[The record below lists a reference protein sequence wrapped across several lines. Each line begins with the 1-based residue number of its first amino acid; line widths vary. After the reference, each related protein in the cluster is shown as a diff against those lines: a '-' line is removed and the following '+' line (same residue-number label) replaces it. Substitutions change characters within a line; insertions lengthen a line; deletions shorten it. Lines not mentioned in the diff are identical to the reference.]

1 MRSRPA
7 PRSVAADPAAA
18 RVAGGT
24 GRRRDRSDGRGVS
37 VAGTGM
43 IVDRSGL
50 QDLMSRA
57 AGRGYV
63 LLTEIHDLHDPL
75 EDPPDWPDTV
85 ATSARDAG
93 LEVVDDLTDDVEPPP
108 SSLLSATTDG
118 VRQYLNAIGRVAL
131 LTAEEEV
138 DLAKR
143 YHAGLAAKLTLPRDD
158 LGARERARLR
168 RLIEEGAR
176 AQERLVTA
184 NLRLVVSVARRYLG
198 RGLSLLELVQEGNL
212 GLMRGVEKFDHTKG
226 YKFSTYATWWIRQAL
241 TRGTANKAR
250 AVRLPVHVHE
260 LVAKVRRTE
269 FELLQVFGR
278 EATDGEV
285 AEDLGLTLDRLREL
299 RLAGR
304 EITSLDRSVG
314 EDSDATLG
322 DLVPDDE
329 AEDPELV
336 ATSGMAREE
345 VVLALESLH
354 ERERGVLELRYG
366 LSGEEPRTLEE
377 IGALY
382 GVTRERIRQIEKK
395 TLAKLRHPSHAHR
408 LRGFAEEV

>member
-1 MRSRPA
+1 VA
-7 PRSVAADPAAA
+7 IESVAS
-18 RVAGGT
+18 RE
-24 GRRRDRSDGRGVS
+24 
-37 VAGTGM
+37 
-43 IVDRSGL
+43 GL
-50 QDLMSRA
+50 KDLLGRA

-63 LLTEIHDLHDPL
+63 LLSEIHDLHDPV
-75 EDPPDWPDTV
+75 EHPASWPDDV
-85 ATSARDAG
+85 ATAARDAG
-93 LEVVDDLTDDVEPPP
+93 LEVVEDLGGEAEPEPP
-108 SSLLSATTDG
+108 SMAAMVATTDG
-118 VRQYLNAIGRVAL
+118 VRQYLNAIGRVPL

-138 DLAKR
+138 DLSKR
-143 YHAGLAAKLTLPRDD
+143 YRAGLEAKDRLCRAATPT
-158 LGARERARLR
+158 ERARLR
-168 RLIEEGAR
+168 RLIEDGAR

-269 FELLQVFGR
+269 FELLQEFGR
-278 EATDGEV
+278 EPTDTEV
-285 AEDLGLTLDRLREL
+285 AESLGLTEVRLHEL

-304 EITSLDRSVG
+304 EITSLDRTVG
-314 EDSDATLG
+314 EDGETTLG
-322 DLVPDDE
+322 ELVRDDD
-329 AEDPELV
+329 APDPEQL
-336 ATSGMAREE
+336 ASDLLARRE
-345 VVLALESLH
+345 VSNALEQLH

-366 LSGEEPRTLEE
+366 LTGDEPRTLEE

-382 GVTRERIRQIEKK
+382 GVTRERIRQIEKN
-395 TLAKLRHPSHAHR
+395 TLAKLRHPSHARR
-408 LRGFAEEV
+408 LRDFATDDR

>member
-1 MRSRPA
+1 MA
-7 PRSVAADPAAA
+7 E
-18 RVAGGT
+18 
-24 GRRRDRSDGRGVS
+24 
-37 VAGTGM
+37 TGM
-43 IVDRSGL
+43 MADRTGL
-50 QDLMSRA
+50 SDLWSRA

-63 LLTEIHDLHDPL
+63 LLSEIHDLHDPL
-75 EDPPDWPDTV
+75 EDAATWPDEI
-85 ATSARDAG
+85 ATIARDAG
-93 LEVVDDLTDDVEPPP
+93 LEVVDDLTDDVPPPP
-108 SSLLSATTDG
+108 SSLLTATTDG

-143 YHAGLAAKLTLPRDD
+143 YHAGVAAKQALTAPDLPP
-158 LGARERARLR
+158 ATRARLR
-168 RLIEEGAR
+168 RMTADGAR

-278 EATDGEV
+278 EPTDAEV
-285 AEDLGLTLDRLREL
+285 ADDLGLTIERLREL

-304 EITSLDRSVG
+304 EITSLDRSIG

-322 DLVPDDE
+322 DLVPDED
-329 AEDPELV
+329 AEDPERI
-336 ATSGMAREE
+336 ATDGMARRE
-345 VVLALESLH
+345 VVLALEGLH

-366 LSGEEPRTLEE
+366 LLGEEPRTLEE

-408 LRGFAEEV
+408 LRGFAGE

>member
-1 MRSRPA
+1 M
-7 PRSVAADPAAA
+7 AD
-18 RVAGGT
+18 
-24 GRRRDRSDGRGVS
+24 
-37 VAGTGM
+37 TGM
-43 IVDRSGL
+43 IADRTGL
-50 QDLMSRA
+50 QELWSQA

-63 LLTEIHDLHDPL
+63 LLSEIHDLHDPL
-75 EDPPDWPDTV
+75 EDPENWPDEV
-85 ATSARDAG
+85 ATIARDAG
-93 LEVVDDLTDDVEPPP
+93 LEVVDDLTGDVAPPP
-108 SSLLSATTDG
+108 PTLLTSTTDG

-143 YHAGLAAKLTLPRDD
+143 YHAGVAAKQALGADD
-158 LGARERARLR
+158 LPPDTLALLR
-168 RLIEEGAR
+168 RLTEDGAR

-269 FELLQVFGR
+269 FELLQVLGR
-278 EATDGEV
+278 EPTDAEV
-285 AEDLGLTLDRLREL
+285 ADDLGLSLERLREL

-304 EITSLDRSVG
+304 EITSLDRSIG
-314 EDSDATLG
+314 EDGDATLG
-322 DLVPDDE
+322 DLVADDD
-329 AEDPELV
+329 AEDPERV
-336 ATSGMAREE
+336 ATAGMARQE
-345 VVLALESLH
+345 VVLALEGLH

-366 LSGEEPRTLEE
+366 LLGEEPRTLEE
-377 IGALY
+377 IGELY

-408 LRGFAEEV
+408 LRGFEDDL

>member
-1 MRSRPA
+1 MM
-7 PRSVAADPAAA
+7 AD
-18 RVAGGT
+18 RT
-24 GRRRDRSDGRGVS
+24 GL
-37 VAGTGM
+37 A
-43 IVDRSGL
+43 
-50 QDLMSRA
+50 DLWSRA

-63 LLTEIHDLHDPL
+63 LLSEIHDLHDPL
-75 EDPPDWPDTV
+75 EDPATWPDEI
-85 ATSARDAG
+85 ATIARDAG
-93 LEVVDDLTDDVEPPP
+93 LEVVDDLTDDVPPPP
-108 SSLLSATTDG
+108 SSLLTSTTDG

-143 YHAGLAAKLTLPRDD
+143 YHAGVAAKQALAADAD
-158 LGARERARLR
+158 LSTAVRARLR
-168 RLIEEGAR
+168 RLTVDGAR

-269 FELLQVFGR
+269 FELLQVLGR
-278 EATDGEV
+278 EPTDAEV
-285 AEDLGLTLDRLREL
+285 ADDLGLTIERLREL

-304 EITSLDRSVG
+304 EITSLDRSIG

-322 DLVPDDE
+322 DLVADE
-329 AEDPELV
+329 DAEDPERI
-336 ATSGMAREE
+336 ATDGMARRE
-345 VVLALESLH
+345 VVLALEGLH
-354 ERERGVLELRYG
+354 ERERGVLEMRYG
-366 LSGEEPRTLEE
+366 LLGEEPRTLEE

-408 LRGFAEEV
+408 LRGFAGE

>member
-1 MRSRPA
+1 MMA
-7 PRSVAADPAAA
+7 
-18 RVAGGT
+18 
-24 GRRRDRSDGRGVS
+24 
-37 VAGTGM
+37 
-43 IVDRSGL
+43 DRSGL
-50 QDLMSRA
+50 AELWSRA

-63 LLTEIHDLHDPL
+63 LLSEIHDLHDPL
-75 EDPPDWPDTV
+75 EDAATWPDEV
-85 ATSARDAG
+85 ATIARDAG
-93 LEVVDDLTDDVEPPP
+93 LEVVDDLTDDVPPPP
-108 SSLLSATTDG
+108 SSLLTSTTDG

-143 YHAGLAAKLTLPRDD
+143 YHAGVAAKQALATTNLP
-158 LGARERARLR
+158 AATRARLR
-168 RLIEEGAR
+168 RLTVDGAR

-269 FELLQVFGR
+269 FELLQVLGR
-278 EATDGEV
+278 EATDAEV
-285 AEDLGLTLDRLREL
+285 ADDLGITTDRLREL

-304 EITSLDRSVG
+304 EITSLDRSIG

-322 DLVPDDE
+322 DLVPDED
-329 AEDPELV
+329 AEDPERI
-336 ATSGMAREE
+336 ATDGMARRE
-345 VVLALESLH
+345 VVLALEGLH

-366 LSGEEPRTLEE
+366 LLGEEPRTLEE

-408 LRGFAEEV
+408 LRGFAGE

>member
-1 MRSRPA
+1 MA
-7 PRSVAADPAAA
+7 ETGIIAD
-18 RVAGGT
+18 RT
-24 GRRRDRSDGRGVS
+24 
-37 VAGTGM
+37 
-43 IVDRSGL
+43 GL
-50 QDLMSRA
+50 QELWSRA

-63 LLTEIHDLHDPL
+63 LLSEIHELHDPL
-75 EDPPDWPDTV
+75 EDPAGWPDEI
-85 ATSARDAG
+85 ATIARDAG
-93 LEVVDDLTDDVEPPP
+93 LEVVDDLTSDVPPPP
-108 SSLLSATTDG
+108 SSLLTSTTDG
-118 VRQYLNAIGRVAL
+118 VRHYLNAIGRVAL

-143 YHAGLAAKLTLPRDD
+143 YHAGVAAATALQRDALPSPR
-158 LGARERARLR
+158 RAQLR
-168 RLIEEGAR
+168 RLVEDGAR

-250 AVRLPVHVHE
+250 SVRLPVHVHE

-269 FELLQVFGR
+269 FELLQTLGR
-278 EATDGEV
+278 EATDEEV
-285 AEDLGLTLDRLREL
+285 AEDLGLSLPRLREL

-322 DLVPDDE
+322 DLVADE
-329 AEDPELV
+329 DAEDPELL
-336 ATSGMAREE
+336 ATAGMARRE

-366 LSGEEPRTLEE
+366 LSGDEPRTLEE
-377 IGALY
+377 IGELY

-408 LRGFAEEV
+408 LRAFATDL

>member
-1 MRSRPA
+1 LASQG
-7 PRSVAADPAAA
+7 
-18 RVAGGT
+18 VAG
-24 GRRRDRSDGRGVS
+24 RV
-37 VAGTGM
+37 
-43 IVDRSGL
+43 GL
-50 QDLMSRA
+50 KDLLTRA
-57 AGRGYV
+57 AERGYV
-63 LLTEIHDLHDPL
+63 LLSEIHDLHDPV
-75 EDPPDWPDTV
+75 EDPASWPDDV
-85 ATSARDAG
+85 ATAARDAG
-93 LEVVDDLTDDVEPPP
+93 IEVVEDLSDGSDP
-108 SSLLSATTDG
+108 SPVTLMTSSTDG
-118 VRQYLNAIGRVAL
+118 VRQYLNAIGRVPL

-143 YHAGLAAKLTLPRDD
+143 FHAGLAAKDLLTAPGVPAAAKL
-158 LGARERARLR
+158 RLR
-168 RLIEEGAR
+168 RLVEDGAR

-269 FELLQVFGR
+269 FELLQILGR
-278 EATDGEV
+278 DATDEEV
-285 AEDLGLTLDRLREL
+285 AEDLGLTVPRLREL

-304 EITSLDRSVG
+304 EITSLDRAIG
-314 EDSDATLG
+314 EDGETTLG
-322 DLVPDDE
+322 DLVRDE
-329 AEDPELV
+329 DAPDPETV
-336 ATSGMAREE
+336 AAAELARQE
-345 VVLALESLH
+345 VAAALGQLH

-366 LSGEEPRTLEE
+366 LSGDEPRTLEE
-377 IGALY
+377 IGDLY

-395 TLAKLRHPSHAHR
+395 TLAKLRHPSHARR
-408 LRGFAEEV
+408 LRGFAGSGEG

>member
-1 MRSRPA
+1 M
-7 PRSVAADPAAA
+7 
-18 RVAGGT
+18 
-24 GRRRDRSDGRGVS
+24 
-37 VAGTGM
+37 M
-43 IVDRSGL
+43 VDRSGL
-50 QDLMSRA
+50 QELWSRA
-57 AGRGYV
+57 TGRGYV
-63 LLTEIHDLHDPL
+63 LLSEIHDLHDPL
-75 EDPPDWPDTV
+75 EDAADWPDEV
-85 ATSARDAG
+85 ANAARDAG
-93 LEVVDDLTDDVEPPP
+93 LEVVDDLTDDVAPPP
-108 SSLLSATTDG
+108 ASVLTATTDG

-131 LTAEEEV
+131 LSAEEEV

-143 YHAGLAAKLTLPRDD
+143 YHAGLAAKQALQDERLTR
-158 LGARERARLR
+158 AQRARLR
-168 RLIEEGAR
+168 RLTAEGAR

-250 AVRLPVHVHE
+250 SVRLPVHVHE

-269 FELLQVFGR
+269 FELLQVLGR
-278 EATDGEV
+278 EATDEEV
-285 AEDLGLTLDRLREL
+285 ADDLGLTLERLREL

-329 AEDPELV
+329 AEDPEAV
-336 ATSGMAREE
+336 ATAGIARRE

-408 LRGFAEEV
+408 LRGFADDL